1 MFKHIL
7 VPLDGSQMAE
17 SALPAAAFLAEKL
30 HAMVTLVHVMEKNAP
45 SEIHGQSHLT
55 NAEEATTYLKDVS
68 QRVFPEGLHVDCHV
82 HSALVDNVAESIVAH
97 SGELSHD
104 LIIMSSHGR
113 GRALHLF
120 LGSIAQKVISLGAI
134 PVLVTHPGEK
144 EDVTPFS
151 CKAILVPLDG
161 DPEHTQALKVMK
173 DLARLCGA
181 ILHLVIVIPGFGT
194 LSGQMTV
201 TSRYLPGT
209 ISTILEMSVQN
220 AEEYL
225 KAQLEDLKSQ
235 GIEASAHIQRGDP
248 ANVIVSFA
256 RQLHVDLITLA
267 THGKSG
273 MEAFWAGSV
282 THKVC
287 NQCRIPLL
295 LIPIERHLE

>member
-17 SALPAAAFLAEKL
+17 SALPAAAFLAAKL
-30 HAMVTLVHVMEKNAP
+30 SAMITLIHVIEKNAP
-45 SEIHGQSHLT
+45 SEIHGQTHLKDT
-55 NAEEATTYLKDVS
+55 KEATAYLKEVS
-68 QRVFPEGLHVDCHV
+68 QRVFPEGLKVDCHV
-82 HSALVDNVAESIVAH
+82 HTALVENVAESIAAH
-97 SGELSHD
+97 SDELSHD

-120 LGSIAQKVISLGAI
+120 LGSIAQKVISLGKI
-134 PVLVTHPGEK
+134 PVLVTHPREKGEMP
-144 EDVTPFS
+144 EFS
-151 CKAILVPLDG
+151 CKDILVPLDG
-161 DPEHTQALKVMK
+161 DTEHAQALIVMK
-173 DLARLCGA
+173 EMARAFGA
-181 ILHLVIVIPGFGT
+181 TLHLVVVIPGFGT
-194 LSGQMTV
+194 LSGQMNV

-225 KAQLEDLKSQ
+225 KAQLEDLRSQ
-235 GIEASAHIQRGDP
+235 GIAASAHVQRGDP

-256 RQLHVDLITLA
+256 RQLQVDLITLA

-287 NQCRIPLL
+287 SQCRIPLL
-295 LIPIERHLE
+295 LIPIERH